1 MTPGVITLKKNG
13 TAFFAVLFSFLL
25 LFASASYAGGA
36 QVVIVNNAALK
47 TAQSINIQIYRLNGK
62 SQSLVKNQM
71 IVASTDC
78 ANGCGQPSMSI
89 DITPGDYKIQVFG
102 GVALDITAV
111 SFPVKAGDEFVWMVS
126 NSTTT
131 PHIRAMAP
139 GVKVLEQKSPFRINL
154 STYSKGEG
162 VPAAAVN
169 TPRKK
174 EKNTFWPFRPNNSQ
188 RSAPN
193 K

>member
-1 MTPGVITLKKNG
+1 MAQSVITREKNG
-13 TAFFAVLFSFLL
+13 TALFAVLFSFLL
-25 LFASASYAGGA
+25 LFASPSYAGG

-47 TAQSINIQIYRLNGK
+47 TAQGMNIQVYRLNGK
-62 SQSLVKNQM
+62 GQSLVKNQM

-78 ANGCGQPSMSI
+78 VNGCGQESMSI
-89 DITPGDYKIQVFG
+89 DIAPGDYKIQVFG
-102 GVALDITAV
+102 GVALDITSV

-139 GVKVLEQKSPFRINL
+139 GVKVLEQKSPFRIDI

-162 VPAAAVN
+162 VPAAAAN

-174 EKNTFWPFRPNNSQ
+174 EKNAFWPFRPNNSQ